1 VDKQA
6 EFEAMIQRHLTRA
19 HKLRAIQQMI
29 AEDPGIVPDLLEIL
43 TSAAGTPVTP
53 APEARRR
60 IDAKTQAEKVVA
72 FFRSRGNTMATVR
85 QIAEGTGLSRGVIN
99 ALLYN
104 SSQKGL
110 FKKLTV
116 GGKKRK
122 FWRLKEDE
130 QDTDGEVSA
139 EDLAEMGID
148 ESDLDGGSE
157 DADELED

>member
-1 VDKQA
+1 MV
-6 EFEAMIQRHLTRA
+6 IQRHLTRA
-19 HKLRAIQQMI
+19 HKLRAIHQMI
-29 AEDPGIVPDLLEIL
+29 AEDPGIMPDLLEIL
-43 TSAAGTPVTP
+43 SNPASVPAGPVPVQASET
-53 APEARRR
+53 RRR
-60 IDAKTQAEKVVA
+60 VDAKTQAEKVVA
-72 FFRSRGNTMATVR
+72 YFHSRGNTMATVR

-122 FWRLKEDE
+122 FWRLKEDDH
-130 QDTDGEVSA
+130 DTDGEVSA
-139 EDLAEMGID
+139 DDLAEMGIE

-157 DADELED
+157 DADEPDE

>member
-1 VDKQA
+1 
-6 EFEAMIQRHLTRA
+6 MIQRHLTRA

-43 TSAAGTPVTP
+43 SNPASVPAGP
-53 APEARRR
+53 APASEARRR
-60 IDAKTQAEKVVA
+60 VDAKTQAEKVVA
-72 FFRSRGNTMATVR
+72 FFKGNGNTLATVR

-104 SSQKGL
+104 SSQKVL

-122 FWRLKEDE
+122 LWKLKEDE
-130 QDTDGEVSA
+130 YDVDGEVSA
-139 EDLAEMGID
+139 DDLAEMGIE

-157 DADELED
+157 DADEPEE